1 MSELLT
7 DSPTAMKFR
16 DRIVNELHA
25 GEQVLYAADAQVM
38 EPMGGA
44 NFNLYI
50 GSVIVTSE
58 RLLVAEGKVLGK
70 VSFHSVPW
78 SEVEKSGRLSDG
90 KVGIQKTISLK
101 SRWPLWEIS
110 IWEGKSYK
118 TPLDRKSLDL
128 LSLSIQEARAAI
140 AASHDA
146 DVDSAYDDL
155 KRRRGF

>member
-7 DSPTAMKFR
+7 DSPSKM
-16 DRIVNELHA
+16 
-25 GEQVLYAADAQVM
+25 
-38 EPMGGA
+38 
-44 NFNLYI
+44 
-50 GSVIVTSE
+50 
-58 RLLVAEGKVLGK
+58 LGK
-70 VSFHSVPW
+70 ASFHSEPW

-90 KVGIQKTISLK
+90 KVGIQKTISSK
-101 SRWPLWEIS
+101 SRWPLWEIG